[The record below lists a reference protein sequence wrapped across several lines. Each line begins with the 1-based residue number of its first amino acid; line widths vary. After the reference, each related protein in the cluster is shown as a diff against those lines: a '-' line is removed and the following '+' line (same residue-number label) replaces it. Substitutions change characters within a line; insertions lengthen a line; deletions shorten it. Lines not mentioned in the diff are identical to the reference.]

1 MLTPDQI
8 AALRD
13 RAEQITEPITEF
25 LLEDI
30 ARRISEAG
38 QLTSTASYQIW
49 QAQQLGISQREI
61 KKRLKDLLEVSNS
74 EIEQL
79 LTQSA
84 EVGYN
89 FDIRNLP
96 HADAV
101 PFAENAVLQQIV
113 SAAVELAQEDFTN
126 LPQTLGMIDPYGNA
140 LPLQDAYRSCT
151 DFAFKQVITGAT
163 DYNTAIRRATKNLA
177 DQGLLVID
185 YESGVHT
192 SLEAAVRRNIMGGL
206 GLMQEKISQQN
217 HDDFGCDGWEI
228 SAHANSAPDHEP
240 IQGKQYSDVEYIN
253 LNNSLVR
260 RIGTLNCGHAAFP
273 IILGGDQPQHTPE
286 ELEKLR
292 QDNANGVTVD
302 GKHYTG
308 YEATQM
314 QRKIERAMRREKRRI
329 LTAEATGDTEGLS
342 VAQTRLQ
349 RLRQEYTR
357 FSDAAGL
364 RTQDER
370 AQVAGFGHKE
380 AARARK
386 AVNLSI
392 PLEGIEK
399 GLGASN
405 QSGSDNKTNEK
416 PSLIGRVD
424 FSDKEK
430 IIQQLNG
437 VEEKLL
443 RLDYEVNVSVTS
455 DGKVWWTSGESSTV
469 HPENIPSS
477 LKGSYS
483 YHNHPDMQTHFSF
496 SNMDAAFFI
505 ESGQEYSKA
514 SDSKFEYVMRRTKNT
529 IEKTYAEVYDRYN
542 EIFETHVRAMAFDG
556 QIDMDIDEYHEVMK
570 QLSKEMGF
578 EYERKKKG

>member
-13 RAEQITEPITEF
+13 RADKITEPITEF

-49 QAQQLGISQREI
+49 QAQQLGVSQQYI
-61 KKRLKDLLEVSNS
+61 KKRLKDLLEVSNA

-101 PFAENAVLQQIV
+101 PFAENTVLQQIV
-113 SAAVELAQEDFTN
+113 SAAVELAQENFTN
-126 LPQTLGMIDPYGNA
+126 LTQTLGMIDPYGNPM
-140 LPLQDAYRSCT
+140 PLQDVYRKCT

-185 YESGVHT
+185 YESGRT
-192 SLEAAVRRNIMGGL
+192 TTLEAAVRRNIMGGL

-240 IQGKQYSDVEYIN
+240 IQGKQYSDTEYIN

-273 IILGGDQPQHTPE
+273 IILGADIPQYTPE
-286 ELEKLR
+286 ELEKFR
-292 QDNANGVTVD
+292 QDNADGVTVD
-302 GKHYTG
+302 GKHYSG

-329 LTAEATGDTEGLS
+329 LTAEATGDAESLS
-342 VAQTRLQ
+342 VAQTRLH
-349 RLRQEYTR
+349 RLRQEYSR

-386 AVNLSI
+386 AATAQAQMVRKSRKPTETPQKTAKNYADVTQERYREATPGSHVVQDITKYTVNGVTYEVDGHNVVLDHSAHEKEI
-392 PLEGIEK
+392 AELLEQEFGGEIYLVPRVNNPKGITTPDYLFRGQGYDLK
-399 GLGASN
+399 TLGA
-405 QSGSDNKTNEK
+405 DA
-416 PSLIGRVD
+416 
-424 FSDKEK
+424 
-430 IIQQLNG
+430 
-437 VEEKLL
+437 
-443 RLDYEVNVSVTS
+443 
-455 DGKVWWTSGESSTV
+455 GE
-469 HPENIPSS
+469 
-477 LKGSYS
+477 
-483 YHNHPDMQTHFSF
+483 
-496 SNMDAAFFI
+496 
-505 ESGQEYSKA
+505 
-514 SDSKFEYVMRRTKNT
+514 NT
-529 IEKTYAEVYDRYN
+529 IYNRIKKAKRQSKNFVVDVTAATKLDDRIVDAQIDKLFWSKESQFVN
-542 EIFETHVRAMAFDG
+542 EIVIIRNG
-556 QIDMDIDEYHEVMK
+556 RIVK
-570 QLSKEMGF
+570 VVK
-578 EYERKKKG
+578 RK

>member
-13 RAEQITEPITEF
+13 RATKITDPITEF

-49 QAQQLGISQREI
+49 QAQQLGVSQKYIR
-61 KKRLKDLLEVSNS
+61 KRLKDLLEVSNA

-101 PFAENAVLQQIV
+101 PFAENTVLQQIV

-126 LPQTLGMIDPYGNA
+126 LTQTMGMIDPYGNPM
-140 LPLQDAYRSCT
+140 PLQDVYRSCT

-177 DQGLLVID
+177 EHGLVVID
-185 YESGVHT
+185 YESGRTTTV
-192 SLEAAVRRNIMGGL
+192 EAAVRRNIMGGL

-228 SAHANSAPDHEP
+228 SAHANSAPDHET
-240 IQGKQYSDVEYIN
+240 IQGKQYSDAEYIN

-273 IILGGDQPQHTPE
+273 IILGVDIPQHTPE

-292 QDNANGVTVD
+292 QDNADGVTVD
-302 GKHYTG
+302 GVHYTG

-329 LTAEATGDTEGLS
+329 LTAEATDDTKSLS

-349 RLRQEYTR
+349 RLRQEYVR

-386 AVNLSI
+386 
-392 PLEGIEK
+392 G
-399 GLGASN
+399 
-405 QSGSDNKTNEK
+405 
-416 PSLIGRVD
+416 
-424 FSDKEK
+424 
-430 IIQQLNG
+430 
-437 VEEKLL
+437 
-443 RLDYEVNVSVTS
+443 
-455 DGKVWWTSGESSTV
+455 
-469 HPENIPSS
+469 
-477 LKGSYS
+477 
-483 YHNHPDMQTHFSF
+483 
-496 SNMDAAFFI
+496 
-505 ESGQEYSKA
+505 
-514 SDSKFEYVMRRTKNT
+514 
-529 IEKTYAEVYDRYN
+529 
-542 EIFETHVRAMAFDG
+542 AMA
-556 QIDMDIDEYHEVMK
+556 QEQMLRAQK
-570 QLSKEMGF
+570 Q
-578 EYERKKKG
+578 

>member
-13 RAEQITEPITEF
+13 RVEKIAEPIREF

-49 QAQQLGISQREI
+49 QAQQLGASQQYI
-61 KKRLKDLLEVSNS
+61 KKRLKDILEVSGS

-84 EVGYN
+84 EVGYR
-89 FDIRNLP
+89 FDLSLHPTAEAI
-96 HADAV
+96 
-101 PFAENAVLQQIV
+101 PFAENTVLQQIV

-126 LPQTLGMIDPYGNA
+126 LTQTLGMIDPYGNPM
-140 LPLQDAYRSCT
+140 PLQDVYRSCT

-177 DQGLLVID
+177 DQGVLVID
-185 YESGVHT
+185 YESGRT
-192 SLEAAVRRNIMGGL
+192 TTLEAAVRRNIMGGL

-240 IQGKQYSDVEYIN
+240 IQGKQYSDAEYIN

-273 IILGGDQPQHTPE
+273 IILGVDIPQYTPE
-286 ELEKLR
+286 ELEKFR
-292 QDNANGVTVD
+292 QDNAEGVTVD

-329 LTAEATGDTEGLS
+329 LTAEATEDTESLP

-386 AVNLSI
+386 AAAD
-392 PLEGIEK
+392 IEK
-399 GLGASN
+399 AANSMYDIGDTEKNVNAWLRDQPIRRDIIEGKKYPPEIFAGR
-405 QSGSDNKTNEK
+405 QQKHVSGTAEFLRYAEEYKKNKQFG
-416 PSLIGRVD
+416 PSRVTISQED
-424 FSDKEK
+424 MQKLVYQYRGTG
-430 IIQQLNG
+430 I
-437 VEEKLL
+437 LL
-443 RLDYEVNVSVTS
+443 RDKN
-455 DGKVWWTSGESSTV
+455 GRWTSCEVITV
-469 HPENIPSS
+469 HPDIIGIAVN
-477 LKGSYS
+477 
-483 YHNHPDMQTHFSF
+483 NQTGEEAETMVFKIH
-496 SNMDAAFFI
+496 
-505 ESGQEYSKA
+505 YSK
-514 SDSKFEYVMRRTKNT
+514 
-529 IEKTYAEVYDRYN
+529 
-542 EIFETHVRAMAFDG
+542 DG
-556 QIDMDIDEYHEVMK
+556 VHIVPDYP
-570 QLSKEMGF
+570 S
-578 EYERKKKG
+578 KKGAKARK

>member
-8 AALRD
+8 VALRD
-13 RAEQITEPITEF
+13 RAEKITEPITEF

-49 QAQQLGISQREI
+49 QAQQLGVSQRYI
-61 KKRLKDLLEVSNS
+61 KKRLKDLLEVSKE

-101 PFAENAVLQQIV
+101 PFAENTVLQQIV

-126 LPQTLGMIDPYGNA
+126 LTQTLGMIDPYGNPM
-140 LPLQDAYRSCT
+140 PLQDVYRKCT

-177 DQGLLVID
+177 DRGLLVID
-185 YESGVHT
+185 YESGRT
-192 SLEAAVRRNIMGGL
+192 TTLEAAVRRNIMGGL

-240 IQGKQYSDVEYIN
+240 IQGKQYSDAEYIN

-273 IILGGDQPQHTPE
+273 IILGVDIPQYTPE
-286 ELEKLR
+286 NLEKFR
-292 QDNANGVTVD
+292 QDNADGVTVD

-329 LTAEATGDTEGLS
+329 LTAEATEDTESLS

-349 RLRQEYTR
+349 RLRQEYSR

-386 AVNLSI
+386 AATAQEQMVRMSRGTVPMVTQNADDHTQRYADVTLKRYKSATPNSHSVQDLARYTVDGATYEVDGHNVVLDHTAHEKEIAELLEKEFGGELYMVPRVNNPQGVSTPDYLFRGHGYD
-392 PLEGIEK
+392 LK
-399 GLGASN
+399 TLGADAGNNTLFNRIKKAKRQASRFVIDLTATKLDDKAIDN
-405 QSGSDNKTNEK
+405 QIE
-416 PSLIGRVD
+416 LV
-424 FSDKEK
+424 FSRESTKF
-430 IIQQLNG
+430 
-437 VEEKLL
+437 VEEIIIVK
-443 RLDYEVNVSVTS
+443 NK
-455 DGKVWWTSGESSTV
+455 KVVRVVE
-469 HPENIPSS
+469 
-477 LKGSYS
+477 
-483 YHNHPDMQTHFSF
+483 
-496 SNMDAAFFI
+496 
-505 ESGQEYSKA
+505 KA
-514 SDSKFEYVMRRTKNT
+514 
-529 IEKTYAEVYDRYN
+529 
-542 EIFETHVRAMAFDG
+542 
-556 QIDMDIDEYHEVMK
+556 
-570 QLSKEMGF
+570 
-578 EYERKKKG
+578 

>member
-8 AALRD
+8 AALSD
-13 RAEQITEPITEF
+13 RAEKITEPITEF

-49 QAQQLGISQREI
+49 QAQQLGVSQQYI
-61 KKRLKDLLEVSNS
+61 KKRLKDLLEVSNA

-101 PFAENAVLQQIV
+101 PFAENTVLQQIV

-126 LPQTLGMIDPYGNA
+126 LTQTLGMIDPYGNPM
-140 LPLQDAYRSCT
+140 PLQDVYRSCT

-177 DQGLLVID
+177 DQGVLVID
-185 YESGVHT
+185 YESGRT
-192 SLEAAVRRNIMGGL
+192 TTMEAAVRRNIMGGL

-240 IQGKQYSDVEYIN
+240 IQGKQYSDAEYIN

-273 IILGGDQPQHTPE
+273 IILGVDIPQYTPE
-286 ELEKLR
+286 DLEKFR
-292 QDNANGVTVD
+292 QDNAEGVTVD
-302 GKHYTG
+302 GRHYSG

-329 LTAEATGDTEGLS
+329 LTAEATDDTKNLS

-349 RLRQEYTR
+349 RLRQEYVR

-386 AVNLSI
+386 GAMAQEQMLRASQNVTGNAKSVTQSAKSDAANFEDVTQERYTGATPNSHVVSDLARYTVNGVTYEVDGHNVVLDHTAHEKEI
-392 PLEGIEK
+392 AELLEKEFGGELYMVPRVNNPQGVSTPDYIFRGK
-399 GLGASN
+399 GYDLKTLGADAGNNTLFNRIKKAKRQANCFVVDLTATRLDDEVIDN
-405 QSGSDNKTNEK
+405 QIE
-416 PSLIGRVD
+416 LI
-424 FSDKEK
+424 FSRESTKF
-430 IIQQLNG
+430 
-437 VEEKLL
+437 VEEIIVI
-443 RLDYEVNVSVTS
+443 RN
-455 DGKVWWTSGESSTV
+455 GKVV
-469 HPENIPSS
+469 
-477 LKGSYS
+477 KVV
-483 YHNHPDMQTHFSF
+483 
-496 SNMDAAFFI
+496 
-505 ESGQEYSKA
+505 K
-514 SDSKFEYVMRRTKNT
+514 RT
-529 IEKTYAEVYDRYN
+529 
-542 EIFETHVRAMAFDG
+542 
-556 QIDMDIDEYHEVMK
+556 
-570 QLSKEMGF
+570 
-578 EYERKKKG
+578 